1 MDIARFERERD
12 TKYQDFETSIVRLQE
27 RSDRKNLMIAKRL
40 DNYEAEAEGTEA
52 KIEQVASAMELNTSS
67 VMQVL
72 GEAAAA
78 VKVTDGAISH
88 LQYVIRRGGKV
99 YNETLRAFKEIM
111 AALGV
116 PADDIESIGF
126 EPLSDAMG
134 ATRTV
139 PSGLSA
145 TS

>member
-12 TKYQDFETSIVRLQE
+12 TKYQDFETSIIRLQE

>member
-27 RSDRKNLMIAKRL
+27 RSDRKTLMIAKRL

>member
-12 TKYQDFETSIVRLQE
+12 TKYQDFETSIGRLQE

>member
-52 KIEQVASAMELNTSS
+52 KIEQVASAMVLNTSS

-72 GEAAAA
+72 GEAARRLLVARARAA
-78 VKVTDGAISH
+78 RV
-88 LQYVIRRGGKV
+88 
-99 YNETLRAFKEIM
+99 
-111 AALGV
+111 
-116 PADDIESIGF
+116 
-126 EPLSDAMG
+126 AM
-134 ATRTV
+134 
-139 PSGLSA
+139 
-145 TS
+145 